1 MLGVVSEFTRPL
13 FFGVIF
19 FKEGNMPQF
28 VTITKA
34 IGILNISRP
43 TIYRKI
49 KAREIPSVHCGKKVL
64 IPIEFFQRLQDEA
77 LNKVAENN

>member
-1 MLGVVSEFTRPL
+1 
-13 FFGVIF
+13 
-19 FKEGNMPQF
+19 MPQF

-49 KAREIPSVHCGKKVL
+49 KTREIPSVHCGRKVL
-64 IPIEFFQRLQDEA
+64 IPIEFFQRLQSEA
-77 LNKVAENN
+77 LGNKAAESN